1 MLNKLIVPYD
11 QQRFDFA
18 GAISAVTGVP
28 DLAQWHHYHAPAEAE
43 EAPGFGDQA
52 SAMHQ
57 KLYGVEEI
65 SSLYREFVLT
75 VITELVGDDVRYQHV
90 PNWRIQLPG
99 RHGVGSYHRDRSGG
113 HNPCEFTFWVPLA
126 DVTAENSLWVE
137 SSEGAEDFRPHPMR
151 YGQMLAFDSA
161 NLMHGNVRNASD
173 RTRVSFDF
181 RVIPAS
187 VFHDGLATP
196 HHTGIDGPI
205 QWHSSRPA
213 ERSGGATT

>member
-1 MLNKLIVPYD
+1 MLNKLIIPYD
-11 QQRFDFA
+11 NQRFDFA
-18 GAISAVTGVP
+18 GAISAASGVP
-28 DLAQWHHYHAPAEAE
+28 DLAQWHHHHAPAEAE
-43 EAPGFGDQA
+43 ETPGFGNQA
-52 SAMHQ
+52 STMHQ
-57 KLYGVEEI
+57 KLYGIEEI
-65 SSLYREFVLT
+65 SALYREFVET
-75 VITELVGDDVRYQHV
+75 VITELVGEDVRYQHV

-99 RHGVGSYHRDRSGG
+99 RHGVGSYHRDRSGD
-113 HNPCEFTFWVPLA
+113 HNPCEMTFWLPLT
-126 DVTAENSLWVE
+126 DVTSENSLWVE

-205 QWHSSRPA
+205 EWHASRT
-213 ERSGGATT
+213 GGARP

>member
-11 QQRFDFA
+11 TQRFDFA
-18 GAISAVTGVP
+18 GATRAATGVP
-28 DLAQWHHYHAPAEAE
+28 DLAHWHHVHAPEGDE
-43 EAPGFGDQA
+43 KPGFGDQA

-57 KLYGVEEI
+57 KLYGIETI
-65 SSLYREFVLT
+65 SLLYREFVRT
-75 VITELVGDDVRYQHV
+75 VITGLVGEDVRYQHV

-113 HNPCEFTFWVPLA
+113 HNDCEITFWVPLT
-126 DVTAENSLWVE
+126 DITAENSLWIE
-137 SSEGAEDFRPHPMR
+137 SSEGAEDFRAHPMR

-161 NLMHGNVRNASD
+161 NLKHGNRRNASQ

-187 VFHDGLATP
+187 LFHDGLATP
-196 HHTGIDGPI
+196 HHTGIAGPI
-205 QWHSSRPA
+205 RWLSSRPGDPA
-213 ERSGGATT
+213 

>member
-11 QQRFDFA
+11 AQRFDFA
-18 GAISAVTGVP
+18 GATRAATGVA
-28 DLAQWHHYHAPAEAE
+28 DLAQWHRDHAPEGGE
-43 EAPGFGDQA
+43 EPGFGDQA

-57 KLYGVEEI
+57 KLYGVEQI
-65 SSLYREFVLT
+65 SLLYREFVRT
-75 VITELVGDDVRYQHV
+75 VITEMVGEDVRYQHV

-113 HNPCEFTFWVPLA
+113 HNPCEITFWVPL
-126 DVTAENSLWVE
+126 TETTSENSLWIE
-137 SSEGAEDFRPHPMR
+137 SSEGAEDFRAHPMR
-151 YGQMLAFDSA
+151 YGQALAFDSA
-161 NLMHGNVRNASD
+161 NLMHGNTRNASE

-181 RVIPAS
+181 RVIPES

-205 QWHSSRPA
+205 RWLTSRQGRTA
-213 ERSGGATT
+213 